1 MAKLIAIK
9 EEVYTK
15 LRKLKGKQSFSATI
29 DKLIESKSG
38 NMSKYFG
45 VWRGRSDLDMIES
58 EITESRKSFGLK
70 RKKTLVSV

>member
-9 EEVYTK
+9 EEVYIK
-15 LRKLKGKQSFSATI
+15 LRKRKGKQSFSTTI

-45 VWRGRSDLDMIES
+45 VWRNRSDLDMIED
-58 EITESRKSFGLK
+58 EITESRRTFGLK
-70 RKKTLVSV
+70 RKKILVGA

>member
-15 LRKLKGKQSFSATI
+15 LRKLKGKQSFSTTI

-38 NMSKYFG
+38 NMGKYFG
-45 VWRGRSDLDMIES
+45 VWRGRADLDLIEG
-58 EITESRKSFGLK
+58 EITESRRSFGSK
-70 RKKTLVSV
+70 RKKTLIGA